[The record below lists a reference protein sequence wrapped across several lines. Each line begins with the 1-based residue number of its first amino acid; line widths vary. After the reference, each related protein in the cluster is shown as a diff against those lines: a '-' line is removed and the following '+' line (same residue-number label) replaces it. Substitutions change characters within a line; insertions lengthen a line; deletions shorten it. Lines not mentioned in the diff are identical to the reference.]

1 MKGTYK
7 SSSKK
12 TLALAY
18 GVTAETF
25 NTWLKP
31 IENQIGD
38 YLSRCYTPKQVET
51 IVKHL
56 GIPQHS
62 ELICA

>member
-12 TLALAY
+12 TIAQSY
-18 GVTAETF
+18 GVTVETF

-31 IENQIGD
+31 IENQIGE
-38 YLSRCYTPKQVET
+38 YLSRCYTPKQVEI

>member
-1 MKGTYK
+1 MKGIYK

-12 TLALAY
+12 TLSEAY
-18 GVTAETF
+18 RVTPETF

-31 IENQIGD
+31 IENNIGE

-56 GIPQHS
+56 GMPEHS